1 MQVGWISHQGLQRRS
16 NNDAAAVGRKGGYL
30 LAMLVDA
37 AEQGNG
43 QALARHWARTVI
55 GTALAAELPPDTAS
69 LIRLMRA
76 EQQQLRRH
84 YLHAIAS
91 YCCALIDLQHRQLH
105 LLQVGDCLAGIQR
118 HDGNIDWLT
127 RPHNLKEQLIWQDY
141 TLDTPNNRHLLTRS
155 LNARRFY
162 SPECQTVTL
171 PPDVGLI
178 LCSDG
183 YWYEHLQQ
191 GVGLEE
197 VEDDASM
204 LRLGLAEPGLWQ
216 QTDSDNL
223 FTILI

>member
-1 MQVGWISHQGLQRRS
+1 MQIGWISHQGLRRRS
-16 NNDAAAVGRKGGYL
+16 NNDAAAVGRKGDYL

-37 AEQGNG
+37 AEQGDG
-43 QALARHWARTVI
+43 QALARHWARAVI
-55 GTALAAELPPDTAS
+55 GTALAEELPPDTVR

-76 EQQQLRRH
+76 EQQQLRH
-84 YLHAIAS
+84 HHLHAIAS
-91 YCCALIDLQHRQLH
+91 YCCALIDLQRRQLH

-118 HDGNIDWLT
+118 RDCNIDWLT

-141 TLDTPNNRHLLTRS
+141 PSATQNNRHLLTRS
-155 LNARRFY
+155 LNARRFCP
-162 SPECQTVTL
+162 PECQTVTF
-171 PPDVGLI
+171 PPDVELM

-204 LRLGLAEPGLWQ
+204 LRLGLGEPGLWP